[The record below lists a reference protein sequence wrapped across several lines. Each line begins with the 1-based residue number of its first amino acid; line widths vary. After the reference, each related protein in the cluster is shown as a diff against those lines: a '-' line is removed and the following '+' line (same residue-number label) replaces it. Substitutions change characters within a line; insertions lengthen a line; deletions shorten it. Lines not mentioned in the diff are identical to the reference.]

1 MNNDIDEFWKYLLY
15 IQEQSRTHI
24 YNYGNFVCRLAIIQL
39 STRNEVFILDVIALT
54 DNVKDSDLQQ
64 FAENVFANP
73 QVLKLGNYYIIITT

>member
-1 MNNDIDEFWKYLLY
+1 MTKTSFGNIYYTYKN
-15 IQEQSRTHI
+15 SRGHT
-24 YNYGNFVCRLAIIQL
+24 YNHGNFVCRLAIIQL

>member
-1 MNNDIDEFWKYLLY
+1 MEISIIHTRAVAD
-15 IQEQSRTHI
+15 T
-24 YNYGNFVCRLAIIQL
+24 YNHGNFVCRLAIIQL

>member
-1 MNNDIDEFWKYLLY
+1 MTKTSFGNVYYPYKSSRGHKYN
-15 IQEQSRTHI
+15 H
-24 YNYGNFVCRLAIIQL
+24 GDFVCRLAIIQL

-73 QVLKLGNYYIIITT
+73 QVLKLGNYYIITTT

>member
-1 MNNDIDEFWKYLLY
+1 MTRTSFGNIHYTYKS
-15 IQEQSRTHI
+15 SRGHT
-24 YNYGNFVCRLAIIQL
+24 YNHGNFVSRLAIIQL